1 VTFSKS
7 ALFLVGSFV
16 CCVLNVASG
25 ANPADPDRSQAA
37 LTPDQVEA
45 DWLHHDAMRR
55 TSATTGARVRPE
67 EDAAGAVDGVK
78 NGKWGFHTLNE
89 PSPWWQV
96 DLGEPTALDRVVLY
110 NRCDQCGARNARILV
125 LASDDARTW
134 KQLYQHD
141 GTVFYGH
148 RDGKPMVAKLG
159 GARARYLRLQ
169 LPGTSYFHLD
179 EVEIYATGA
188 DRNVALHKPATQSS
202 TSQWSVRHAQAGG
215 GNPEY
220 DVAQVLE
227 RGLKLAARL
236 EALGADVRPQVDV
249 LRQVA
254 RELEKLEKGD
264 GALFPK
270 KPEGGAAEKSP
281 VPFSGADAPDD
292 VRRGLYR
299 KARWA
304 VRRMT
309 FSNPLLDFDTL
320 LFVKRVPP
328 AFPHMSDQYYGWWS
342 RGGGG
347 IYLLEGLR
355 SDEPRVRCITEGWDE
370 GSFLRPDVS
379 YDGKKVLFAYC
390 KFYPASHGIED
401 KVNKGN
407 LPEDTFYQ
415 IYEMNVDGGGVRRL
429 THGKYDDFD
438 ARYLPSGEIVFLST
452 RKGRSIQVD
461 RRSASA
467 TARTADLP
475 DSYVRCGGGNSRP
488 VPVFTLQLMDGDG
501 GNLRPASAF
510 ENFEWTPSVAS
521 DGRILYA
528 RWDYIDRH
536 NGPFMSL
543 WSTNPD
549 GTNPQLVYGNF
560 TSKPQCVFEA
570 RSVPNSHKLV
580 FTAAAHHSNM
590 GGSLVLLDRT
600 RGTEFDRPLKRL
612 TPEVCFPE
620 TEGWPE
626 HYYANPYPLSE
637 RFFLVAWS
645 DRRLPRHTF
654 LPEKG
659 NPRNP
664 LGIYLYDAFGNLE
677 LLHRDSEIASM
688 YPMPVRARPRP
699 PVRTYA
705 SDWDAPGEG
714 RFLLQDVYA
723 GLACVE
729 RGSIERLRIVGVP
742 PKVQPHMNKPVL
754 GVSRED
760 PGKFVLGTVPVEED
774 GSAYFPVPS
783 GVSVFFQALDAR
795 GMAVQTMRTLT
806 YVQPNTTLSCIGCH
820 EHRDTAPATGPP
832 PLAAARGPSKL
843 APGPAGSW
851 PLEYAELVQPVL
863 DRLCV
868 RCHSPEGTA
877 KTPAYDLTPAN
888 SYRNLI
894 AYAGDDVKKLAF
906 EKDRSIVG
914 DCPARKSKLMAL
926 LTEGEGHEGV
936 ELDADSF
943 GRLVT
948 WLDTYAHVQGF
959 FSEEQEH
966 ELRRLRQDWAP
977 LLAGGRADGE

>member
-1 VTFSKS
+1 MKR
-7 ALFLVGSFV
+7 AD
-16 CCVLNVASG
+16 CVPILAASLIG
-25 ANPADPDRSQAA
+25 LAPNLIWAAAPETPTVQADRQPAF
-37 LTPDQVEA
+37 TPDQVEA

-55 TSATTGARVRPE
+55 TGATTGAQVEPE
-67 EDAAGAVDGVK
+67 EDAVGGVDGVK

-89 PSPWWQV
+89 PNPWWQV
-96 DLGEPTALDRVVLY
+96 DLREPARLDRIVLY
-110 NRCDQCGARNARILV
+110 NRCDQCGARNSRILV

-148 RDGKPMVAKLG
+148 SDGKPMVAKLG
-159 GARARYLRLQ
+159 GARARYVRLQ

-179 EVEIYATGA
+179 EVEIYATDG
-188 DRNVALHKPATQSS
+188 DQNVALDKPATQSS
-202 TSQWSVRHAQAGG
+202 TSQWSVRHAQAGAG
-215 GNPEY
+215 KPEY
-220 DVAQVLE
+220 EIAQVLE
-227 RGLKLAARL
+227 RGLKLAESLGRQ
-236 EALGADVRPQVDV
+236 GADVEPQVET

-254 RELEKLEKGD
+254 AEAEKLAPEAPERVRREL
-264 GALFPK
+264 
-270 KPEGGAAEKSP
+270 
-281 VPFSGADAPDD
+281 
-292 VRRGLYR
+292 YM

-304 VRRMT
+304 VREMA
-309 FSNPLLDFDTL
+309 FSNPLLDFDTI

-347 IYLLEGLR
+347 ICLLEGFR
-355 SDEPRVRCITEGWDE
+355 GDDPRVRCITEDWGE

-390 KFYPASHGIED
+390 KFYPASHGIAD
-401 KVNKGN
+401 KVNKDN
-407 LPEDTFYQ
+407 LPEDTFYK
-415 IYEMNVDGGGVRRL
+415 IYEMNVDGSGVRRL
-429 THGKYDDFD
+429 TRGKYDDFD

-452 RKGRSIQVD
+452 RKGQSIQVG
-461 RRSASA
+461 RESASA

-521 DGRILYA
+521 DGRVLYA
-528 RWDYIDRH
+528 RWDYIDRF

-600 RGTEFDRPLKRL
+600 RGTEFDRPLTRL

-637 RFFLVAWS
+637 EFFLVAWS
-645 DRRLPRHTF
+645 DCRLPRHTF

-677 LLHRDSEIASM
+677 LLHRDAEIASM
-688 YPMPVRARPRP
+688 YPLPVRARPKP
-699 PVRTYA
+699 PVRVYTA
-705 SDWDAPGEG
+705 DWDAPGEG

-723 GLACVE
+723 GLEGVE
-729 RGSIERLRIVGVP
+729 RGSIKRLRIVGVP

-760 PGKFVLGTVPVEED
+760 PGKFVLGMAPVEAD

-783 GVSVFFQALDAR
+783 GVSVFFQALDER

-806 YVQPNTTLSCIGCH
+806 YVAPNTTLSCIGCH
-820 EHRDTAPATGPP
+820 EHRDTAPAVTTP
-832 PLAAARGPSKL
+832 PLAAVDGPSKL

-851 PLEYAELVQPVL
+851 PLKYAELVQPVL

-877 KTPAYDLTPAN
+877 KAPAFDLTPAN

-894 AYAGDDVKKLAF
+894 SYAEEDIKKLAF

-914 DCPARKSKLMAL
+914 DCPARKSKLMAF

-936 ELDADSF
+936 ELDAESHD
-943 GRLVT
+943 RLVT
-948 WLDTYAHVQGF
+948 WMDTYAHVQGF
-959 FSEEQEH
+959 FSEEQEQKLRQ
-966 ELRRLRQDWAP
+966 LRREWASM
-977 LLAGGRADGE
+977 LARDQADGD